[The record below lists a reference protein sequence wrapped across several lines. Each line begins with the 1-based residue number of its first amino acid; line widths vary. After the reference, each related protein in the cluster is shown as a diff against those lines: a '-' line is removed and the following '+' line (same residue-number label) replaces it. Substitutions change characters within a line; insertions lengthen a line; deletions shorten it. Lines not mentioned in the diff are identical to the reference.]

1 MASESDTTFATL
13 DGVRSAPP
21 AQREEGWP
29 LEEWYA
35 RVRELPLNALG
46 AGDIAKACRQD
57 VWLDYTVPRAL
68 DLLAEDF
75 LAGDL
80 YDGELVVSL
89 RSVPAGF
96 WEKHLDLAQRL
107 SALIENGKALLDDD
121 EQGEVEELMRV
132 IKAR

>member
-1 MASESDTTFATL
+1 MASDSSTTFAAL
-13 DGVRSAPP
+13 DGLRTSPLEE
-21 AQREEGWP
+21 REEGWP
-29 LEEWYA
+29 LEEWYQH
-35 RVRELPLNALG
+35 VRELPLNALG
-46 AGDIAKACRQD
+46 AGDVAKACRQE

-96 WEKHLDLAQRL
+96 WGKHPDLLRRL
-107 SALIENGKALLDDD
+107 SGLIEKGKALLDDD
-121 EQGEVEELMRV
+121 EEGEVEELMRV